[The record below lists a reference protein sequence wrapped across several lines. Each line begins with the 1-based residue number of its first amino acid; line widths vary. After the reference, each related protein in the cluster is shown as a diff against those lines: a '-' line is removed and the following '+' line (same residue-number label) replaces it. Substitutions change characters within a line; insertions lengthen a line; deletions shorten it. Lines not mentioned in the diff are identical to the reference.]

1 MGNMAQNC
9 AGERAS
15 PVCISQETHSYGNAT
30 GSYPTLPF
38 SIEFSPRFPFVNVRK
53 MFIEQYQVIIII
65 YCEYGQ
71 SSDSITEWNQK
82 VGSDSSVQHYNNLAA
97 NRAEGIRLAN
107 RTCMIGSY
115 SMRNSCNSECDK
127 ICSSLGLFG
136 RRDTTPRAVAMYRP
150 NGKIILRRISLLCDF
165 TKHRRRE
172 EPQRLWFS
180 LRPRVRFTME
190 ESSFDVRKRTVSA
203 DGFFA
208 ISFRE
213 SQLLKECTKPVSR
226 ETPL

>member
-15 PVCISQETHSYGNAT
+15 PVRISQETHSYGNAT
-30 GSYPTLPF
+30 ESYPTLPF
-38 SIEFSPRFPFVNVRK
+38 SIEFSP
-53 MFIEQYQVIIII
+53 
-65 YCEYGQ
+65 
-71 SSDSITEWNQK
+71 
-82 VGSDSSVQHYNNLAA
+82 
-97 NRAEGIRLAN
+97 
-107 RTCMIGSY
+107 
-115 SMRNSCNSECDK
+115 
-127 ICSSLGLFG
+127 
-136 RRDTTPRAVAMYRP
+136 RDTTPRAVAMYRP

-208 ISFRE
+208 ISFR
-213 SQLLKECTKPVSR
+213 SQLATSIQGKAIARAIFR
-226 ETPL
+226 EQ

>member
-1 MGNMAQNC
+1 MHD
-9 AGERAS
+9 RF
-15 PVCISQETHSYGNAT
+15 VFNAK
-30 GSYPTLPF
+30 LMQL
-38 SIEFSPRFPFVNVRK
+38 R
-53 MFIEQYQVIIII
+53 M
-65 YCEYGQ
+65 
-71 SSDSITEWNQK
+71 
-82 VGSDSSVQHYNNLAA
+82 
-97 NRAEGIRLAN
+97 
-107 RTCMIGSY
+107 
-115 SMRNSCNSECDK
+115 

-150 NGKIILRRISLLCDF
+150 NGKIILRRILLLCDF

-208 ISFRE
+208 ISFR
-213 SQLLKECTKPVSR
+213 SQLATSIQGKAIARAIFR
-226 ETPL
+226 EQ